1 MTARLY
7 HIRLSA
13 GPYFAVQQINMY
25 WVNQIWTLILIP
37 FFKLQNVLLVANFPP
52 IYACF
57 YWHSSPNRA
66 LNDIICKWKKLSFY
80 KSWKKESLHHTSPLK
95 VTYVTMLW
103 PTQSHFKVPWNY
115 IAATTLLLKWPKC
128 EAKLCS
134 STNSS
139 ILLTTLSS
147 STQMYLLIN
156 ISENPC
162 A

>member
-1 MTARLY
+1 MNPVSDGKDDGGAKKFFSCDGTNLLAKKSSSCHGANNSAKSGDLLWQPCRLY

-37 FFKLQNVLLVANFPP
+37 FLKLQNILLVANFPP

-66 LNDIICKWKKLSFY
+66 LNDIIWKWKKFSFY

-103 PTQSHFKVPWNY
+103 PPQSHFKMP
-115 IAATTLLLKWPKC
+115 
-128 EAKLCS
+128 
-134 STNSS
+134 
-139 ILLTTLSS
+139 
-147 STQMYLLIN
+147 
-156 ISENPC
+156 
-162 A
+162 